1 MALLLK
7 YKFMKT
13 RKALVKRF
21 KVTKTGK
28 ILRKIGGQNH
38 YRSKKSGKVIRQK
51 RKMIEVPKAL
61 AKKLRKMGLK

>member
-1 MALLLK
+1 MLK
-7 YKFMKT
+7 YNSMKT

-51 RKMIEVPKAL
+51 RKMIEAPKAL
-61 AKKLRKMGLK
+61 AKKLRKAGLK

>member
-1 MALLLK
+1 
-7 YKFMKT
+7 MKT

-61 AKKLRKMGLK
+61 AKQLRKMGLKA

>member
-1 MALLLK
+1 MIA
-7 YKFMKT
+7 KFMKT
-13 RKALVKRF
+13 RKALIKRF

-28 ILRKIGGQNH
+28 VLRRVSGQNH

-51 RKMIEVPKAL
+51 RKMVEVPRSL

>member
-1 MALLLK
+1 
-7 YKFMKT
+7 MKT

-61 AKKLRKMGLK
+61 AKKLKKMGLR

>member
-1 MALLLK
+1 
-7 YKFMKT
+7 MKT

-51 RKMIEVPKAL
+51 RKMIEAPKAL
-61 AKKLRKMGLK
+61 AKKLRKAGLK

>member
-1 MALLLK
+1 
-7 YKFMKT
+7 MKT

-61 AKKLRKMGLK
+61 AKKLRKTGLK

>member
-1 MALLLK
+1 
-7 YKFMKT
+7 MKT

-51 RKMIEVPKAL
+51 RKMIEVPKTL

>member
-1 MALLLK
+1 
-7 YKFMKT
+7 MKT

-51 RKMIEVPKAL
+51 RKMIEVPKTL
-61 AKKLRKMGLK
+61 AKQLRKMGLK